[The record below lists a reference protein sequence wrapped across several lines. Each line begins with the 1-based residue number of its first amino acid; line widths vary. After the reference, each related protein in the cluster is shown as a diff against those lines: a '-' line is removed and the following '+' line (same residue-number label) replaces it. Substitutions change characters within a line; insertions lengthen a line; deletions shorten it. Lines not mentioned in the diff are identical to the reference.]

1 IMRRILQA
9 SGVEVIHL
17 GHNRSVE
24 EIVNAAI
31 QEDVQGIAI
40 SSYQGG
46 HMEFFKYMYDLLQE
60 KGAGHIR
67 IYGGGGGVILPREK
81 RELEEYGIAG
91 IFSPEDGR
99 KLGLQGMINKM
110 IEECDFSTVTTDL
123 SDQIER
129 LKESDDYAV
138 AKFITLAEHLVEK
151 NAQGIEKEL
160 AATAEETLEK
170 IKQSAKNIP
179 VLGITGTGGAGKSS
193 LTDELVRRFI
203 NEFPD
208 KKIAILSVDPTK
220 QKTGGALLG
229 DRIRM
234 NSIFSPRVYMRSLA
248 TRKSR

>member
-1 IMRRILQA
+1 MRRILQA
-9 SGVEVIHL
+9 SGAEVIHL

-67 IYGGGGGVILPREK
+67 IFGGGGGVILPREK
-81 RELEEYGIAG
+81 RELEAYGIAG

-99 KLGLQGMINKM
+99 NLGLQGMINKM
-110 IEECDFSTVTTDL
+110 LEECDFSTVTEDL
-123 SDQIER
+123 SAKIEQ
-129 LKESDDYAV
+129 LKEADSYTV
-138 AKFITLAEHLVEK
+138 AKFISLAEHLVDK
-151 NAQGIEKEL
+151 RSQGVQKEL
-160 AATAEETLEK
+160 ATTAEQTLER

-179 VLGITGTGGAGKSS
+179 VVGITGTGGSGKSS
-193 LTDELVRRFI
+193 LTDELVRRFV

-248 TRKSR
+248 TQQFKK